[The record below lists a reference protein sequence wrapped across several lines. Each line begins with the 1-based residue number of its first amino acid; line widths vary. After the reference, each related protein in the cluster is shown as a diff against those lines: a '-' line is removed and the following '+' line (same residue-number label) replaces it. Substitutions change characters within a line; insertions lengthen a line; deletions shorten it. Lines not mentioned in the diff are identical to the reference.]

1 MISQTEL
8 TYFIEVANTLNLSR
22 ASERLGIAQPSL
34 SVAMQRLEES
44 IGAPLLIRHK
54 RGVTL
59 TQAGRQLLAHAK
71 QLRQLWDEVKA
82 RAVASHQDVQGN
94 FVLGCHPSLG
104 LRYLAQFLPEL
115 LSRYAK
121 LEVQLQHD
129 ISRKITE
136 GVINL
141 SIDIGIVVNPIKHP
155 DLIMQKLT
163 EDEVTL
169 WHAPEL
175 GTANQCLQSG
185 KAVLICDDELMQTDW
200 LIKRL
205 HKKGLK
211 YSRIITSKNLEVIA
225 NLTLHGAGVG
235 ILPRSVA
242 AAMGANKLQAVAK
255 MPVYT
260 DEIYL
265 IYRSENREIKAVA
278 AIVKAIKNLFA
289 NSL

>member
-8 TYFIEVANTLNLSR
+8 IYFLEVANTLNLSR
-22 ASERLGIAQPSL
+22 ASERLGITQPSL

-59 TQAGRQLLAHAK
+59 TQAGHQLLAHAK
-71 QLRQLWDEVKA
+71 QLQQFWEEVKS

-94 FVLGCHPSLG
+94 FVLGCHPSVG
-104 LRYLAQFLPEL
+104 LQYLAQFLPNL
-115 LSRYAK
+115 LANHAK
-121 LEVQLQHD
+121 LELRLEHD

-141 SIDIGIVVNPIKHP
+141 SIDVGIVVNPIKHP
-155 DLIMQKLT
+155 DLIMHKLT
-163 EDEVTL
+163 DDEVTL
-169 WHAPEL
+169 WYAPAL
-175 GTANQCLQSG
+175 QTPNQCLQSG
-185 KAVLICDDELMQTDW
+185 KAVLICDDELIQTDW

-225 NLTLHGAGVG
+225 DLALHGAGVG
-235 ILPRSVA
+235 ILPSSVA
-242 AAMGANKLQAVAK
+242 KAAGGTKLQVVPK
-255 MPVYT
+255 MPVYA
-260 DEIYL
+260 DEVYL
-265 IYRSENREIKAVA
+265 IYRSENRDIKAIA
-278 AIVKAIKNLFA
+278 ALVKAIKNLFIR
-289 NSL
+289 